1 MNQDFHWDS
10 MNCMVFSGQTS
21 GLGFSFSS
29 GTSSITSWKK
39 GSFLSMITVSSRWIT
54 EPPSLPKLEF
64 CVFSRGLAN
73 VDYYLLN
80 GDYPERIPGLLGL
93 AMDDC
98 LVEIRGLLF
107 DLIEDF

>member
-1 MNQDFHWDS
+1 M
-10 MNCMVFSGQTS
+10 
-21 GLGFSFSS
+21 
-29 GTSSITSWKK
+29 
-39 GSFLSMITVSSRWIT
+39 
-54 EPPSLPKLEF
+54 PKLEF

-73 VDYYLLN
+73 VDYYLLS